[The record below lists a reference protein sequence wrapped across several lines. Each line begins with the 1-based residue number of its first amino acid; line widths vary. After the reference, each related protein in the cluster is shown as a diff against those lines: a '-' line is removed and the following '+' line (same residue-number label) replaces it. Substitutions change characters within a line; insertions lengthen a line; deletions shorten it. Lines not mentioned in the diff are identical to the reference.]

1 VIVAVGRVASASNDH
16 RAERITEQSGSPTQG
31 VERPKERRM
40 GNFEKLSVVV
50 IVVIIVMILVVA
62 ITEWTGSPSTDP
74 ATTTAQGPIDPLPP
88 PLPMPE
94 PTPPPTAGPRA
105 GDPAADRKGGDP
117 LVRID
122 RKGPG
127 KDVKPSDPALDW
139 QNDPLKKLIPD
150 EMPVVDGDGPKV
162 DGEKPTGAEPK
173 TAATEIAETTHVV
186 VSGDTLGGI
195 SKKYYGKAS
204 LYSRI
209 VEANPGIGERDLRVG
224 AKLKIPAAK
233 IEASKALAST
243 STGSGGSGERASAG
257 SDAGGDGPVPG
268 KPYKVKAS
276 DTWERISKAAYKTS
290 DRWPDI
296 YMSNLKVTASPKD
309 LRANL
314 VIMIPQ

>member
-1 VIVAVGRVASASNDH
+1 
-16 RAERITEQSGSPTQG
+16 
-31 VERPKERRM
+31 M

-62 ITEWTGSPSTDP
+62 ITEWTGSP
-74 ATTTAQGPIDPLPP
+74 ATETTVAQGPAVEPLPP

-94 PTPPPTAGPRA
+94 VTPPPTPGPRA
-105 GDPAADRKGGDP
+105 VDPAADRKGADG
-117 LVRID
+117 LVRNSG
-122 RKGPG
+122 KVPG
-127 KDVKPSDPALDW
+127 KDAKST
-139 QNDPLKKLIPD
+139 DPLAWQDDGMRKLIPD
-150 EMPVVDGDGPKV
+150 ETPSVDSEGPKV
-162 DGEKPTGAEPK
+162 GEGEKASGDEPK
-173 TAATEIAETTHVV
+173 PAATEVAETTHVV

-233 IEASKALAST
+233 IEATKALAST
-243 STGSGGSGERASAG
+243 PSGSSGSGERASAS

-268 KPYKVKAS
+268 KPYKVRAS